1 MNSIKNLYKKFYIL
15 PVIAGLL
22 AMVGLVGCSESEEV
36 QTSLYG
42 YVQFK
47 LQKKASYN
55 DGSNTRSVG
64 ILDKLADAKKIK
76 VTLQHDGSTITQTL
90 VLNSYNEENAEFGLR
105 SNKLQLLV
113 GNYKIVGYF
122 VYDALDNEL
131 LSGTVADNAFTI
143 ISGGLVVKNLPIDAT
158 ARGMVSFNLV
168 KKLTRAG
175 EGNYPFT
182 NIKSIDIAVKNTFT
196 QKVTK
201 FENILVSH
209 ETDFKDGSAD
219 ENLYPGQNAE
229 TSYAVCDSV
238 FWLEAGTYHVSYYT
252 TYSDKKG
259 KNMMETANH
268 TSASAG
274 TFTVEDNK
282 ISRNVEVPI
291 MLSETAEYIKDY
303 LALKEIWEKMD
314 GPSWSYYGEAEV
326 VGSNWHFNKDIDM
339 WGDQPGVTLNSEGRV
354 VTLSLIG
361 FGAKG
366 DVPDAI
372 GQLTALEALYLGA
385 HDEII
390 GGQLVGKVKAG
401 MTEKELHEVR
411 MDYDTRFRAQDG
423 RRNMSDILQEAIN
436 RDPNQKPIMKNRIN
450 LKDVQIGRLAN
461 QITGISRA
469 IMRLKNVRQF
479 YIANSPITREN
490 FFKDIKPDSPFYE
503 ERDELTWEDN
513 EILTD
518 LEIYNCPNLEGL
530 PLEILTELPEIQ
542 MLNISCNK
550 GISGEQL
557 KKDLEAI
564 IDGKSGSKV
573 QVIYLTYN
581 NLKETPDAS
590 YLKRMTSLGLLDLA
604 YNQLERIHPFGKEIT
619 FTKLYLDYNKLT
631 EIPHDEEG
639 YFFGY
644 SSDLESFSCSYN
656 KITTFPDIFNA
667 KSVFVMGTI
676 DFSNNLISEFENG
689 DNHRGVNASTV
700 DLTGNRLETFPAVL
714 FHKNSPLFTIML
726 AGNGMK
732 TIPEGS
738 MTGKNSYMLQSID
751 LSYNKLTDLPND
763 FLPTNIP
770 YLYGID
776 VSYNC
781 FKDFPY
787 EPLNV
792 SSLTTMGIRHQ
803 RDEDGNRTLR
813 IWPTG
818 LYTCPSLV
826 AFYIGGN
833 DLRKIEDTISPYIR
847 IFEIKDNPNI
857 SIDLSDV
864 CDYIGAGYY
873 TLIYDPTQDI
883 RGCSYLVLD

>member
-1 MNSIKNLYKKFYIL
+1 MNSIKNLYKKLYIL
-15 PVIAGLL
+15 PIIAGLL
-22 AMVGLVGCSESEEV
+22 AMVGLVGCSEDDEA
-36 QTSLYG
+36 QNPMYG

-47 LQKKASYN
+47 LQKKASY
-55 DGSNTRSVG
+55 DSEEKTRGVG
-64 ILDKLADAKKIK
+64 ILDKLSDAKKIK

-105 SNKLQLLV
+105 SDKLQLLV
-113 GNYKIVGYF
+113 GDYKIVGYF

-131 LSGTVADNAFTI
+131 LSGSVSDNAFTI
-143 ISGGLVVKNLPIDAT
+143 VSGGLVVKPLPIDAT

-168 KKLTRAG
+168 KKLTRA
-175 EGNYPFT
+175 EGGAYPFSK
-182 NIKSIDIAVKNTFT
+182 IRLIDIAVKNTFT
-196 QKVTK
+196 QEVTK
-201 FENILVSH
+201 FEKIKVSH
-209 ETDFKDGSAD
+209 VTDFKEGTTD
-219 ENLYPGQNAE
+219 EDLYPGQNTE
-229 TSYAVCDSV
+229 ISYAVCDSV
-238 FWLEAGTYHVSYYT
+238 LWLEAGTYHVSYYT
-252 TYSDKKG
+252 TYSDKNG
-259 KNMMETANH
+259 KNMIETTNH
-268 TSASAG
+268 TSESAG
-274 TFTVEDNK
+274 KFTVEDNRLSK
-282 ISRNVEVPI
+282 DVEVPI
-291 MLSETAEYIKDY
+291 LLSETAEYIKDY

-314 GPSWSYYGEAEV
+314 GPNWSYYGEAEI

-339 WGDQPGVTLNSEGRV
+339 WGEQPGVTLNSDGRV

-366 DVPDAI
+366 DLPDAI

-390 GGQLVGKVKAG
+390 GGQLVSNVKPG
-401 MTEKELHEVR
+401 LTDKELHAIR
-411 MDYDTRFRAQDG
+411 MDYDTRFRARDS
-423 RRNMSDILQEAIN
+423 RSNMSQILQDAIN
-436 RDPNQKPIMKNRIN
+436 RDPNQKPIKNSRID

-461 QITGISRA
+461 NITGISRA

-479 YIANSPITREN
+479 YIANSPITREG
-490 FFKDIKPDSPFYE
+490 FFKDIKPESPFYA
-503 ERDELTWEDN
+503 ERDQLTWSDN

-518 LEIYNCPNLEGL
+518 IEIYNCPNLEGL

-557 KKDLEAI
+557 KSDLEAI

-590 YLKRMTSLGLLDLA
+590 YLKRMTSIGLLDLA
-604 YNQLERIHPFGKEIT
+604 YNELERIHPFGKEIT
-619 FTKLYLDYNKLT
+619 FSKLYLDYNKLA
-631 EIPHDEEG
+631 EIPHDEDG

-644 SSDLESFSCSYN
+644 SSDTESFTCSNN
-656 KITTFPDIFNA
+656 KLTKFPDIFNA
-667 KSVFVMGTI
+667 KSIYVMGTI
-676 DFSNNLISEFENG
+676 DFSYNMISEFENG
-689 DNHRGVNASTV
+689 DDHRGVNASTV
-700 DLTGNRLETFPAVL
+700 DLTSNRLETFPAVL

-726 AGNGMK
+726 GGNGMK

-738 MTGKNSYMLQSID
+738 VTGKNSYMLQSVD
-751 LSYNKLTDLPND
+751 LSYNKLTDLPSD
-763 FLPTNIP
+763 FLPTNVP

-776 VSYNC
+776 VSYNS
-781 FKDFPY
+781 FSEFPY

-792 SSLTTMGIRHQ
+792 SSLTTMGIRYQ
-803 RDEDGNRTLR
+803 RDAEGNRTLR
-813 IWPTG
+813 TWPTG
-818 LYTCPSLV
+818 LYTCPGLV

-883 RGCSYLVLD
+883 RGCSYLNLE